1 MTVASGPPAASPV
14 ALGPLG
20 LREGRARVAR
30 HASRPGLV
38 LAGAFLALVCVAAAW
53 PGLLATQG
61 PNAINPADALQ
72 NPGAAHLLGTD
83 QLGRDSF
90 ARLVYGARY
99 SLLLGLASTALAGL
113 AGAAWGLIAA
123 LGGKVADEVSM
134 RLADIF
140 MSFPSILLALLVV
153 AVLGPGPRNVTV
165 AIAVA
170 LAPGFARV
178 VRVQALV
185 VKNSEYVTAAT
196 ALGLRR
202 RTVIARHIAPNVLS
216 PLAVL
221 VTMNVGASIIAGASL
236 SFLGLG
242 VQPPASEWGAML
254 AQSRDYLQ
262 NDWALA
268 VFPGLAITLTVI
280 SVGVLGRELQAR
292 FEGRT
297 AS

>member
-1 MTVASGPPAASPV
+1 MTVGSGPAALAPV
-14 ALGPLG
+14 G
-20 LREGRARVAR
+20 LRAGRARVAGP
-30 HASRPGLV
+30 ASRPGLV
-38 LAGAFLALVCVAAAW
+38 LACAFLALVCVAAAW
-53 PGLLATQG
+53 PGLLAAQA
-61 PNAINPADALQ
+61 PNAINPAYALQ
-72 NPGAAHLLGTD
+72 NPSAAHLLGTD

-99 SLLLGLASTALAGL
+99 SLSLGLASTALAGL
-113 AGAAWGLIAA
+113 AGAGWGLIAA

-140 MSFPSILLALLVV
+140 LSFPSILLALLVV
-153 AVLGPGPRNVTV
+153 AVLGPGPGNVTV
-165 AIAVA
+165 AIAVS

-178 VRVQALV
+178 VRVQGLV

-196 ALGLRR
+196 VLGLRR

-280 SVGVLGRELQAR
+280 SIGVLGRELQAR

>member
-1 MTVASGPPAASPV
+1 MTVAPSPAALSPA
-14 ALGPLG
+14 ALAPGGP
-20 LREGRARVAR
+20 RAGRARA
-30 HASRPGLV
+30 AGPAIRPGPV
-38 LAGAFLALVCVAAAW
+38 LAGAFLALVCVAAIW
-53 PGLLATQG
+53 PGLLASQA

-113 AGAAWGLIAA
+113 VGAGWGLIAA

-178 VRVQALV
+178 VRVQGLV

-262 NDWALA
+262 NDWLLA

-280 SVGVLGRELQAR
+280 SVGVLGRQLQAR
-292 FEGRT
+292 FEGRA

>member
-1 MTVASGPPAASPV
+1 MTVASGPAALAPV
-14 ALGPLG
+14 G
-20 LREGRARVAR
+20 LREGRGRVAR
-30 HASRPGLV
+30 YASRPGLI

-53 PGLLATQG
+53 PGLLASQA
-61 PNAINPADALQ
+61 PNAINPAYALQ

-99 SLLLGLASTALAGL
+99 SLSLGLASTALAGL
-113 AGAAWGLIAA
+113 AGAGWGLIAA

-165 AIAVA
+165 AIAVS

-178 VRVQALV
+178 VRVQGLV

-280 SVGVLGRELQAR
+280 SIGVLGRELQAR